1 MLFGISGQ
9 NFDNFIL
16 TPCSLKFV
24 QKPYKTS
31 RHIFQLK
38 AWISIRGIPEGG
50 GGGAGLQT
58 FIRGIEV
65 LSHGKCVK
73 QNTNK
78 QKILYKK
85 FNTTSTEA
93 KERYSVVKQTKNR

>member
-1 MLFGISGQ
+1 M
-9 NFDNFIL
+9 
-16 TPCSLKFV
+16 
-24 QKPYKTS
+24 
-31 RHIFQLK
+31 
-38 AWISIRGIPEGG
+38 

-78 QKILYKK
+78 HKILYKK